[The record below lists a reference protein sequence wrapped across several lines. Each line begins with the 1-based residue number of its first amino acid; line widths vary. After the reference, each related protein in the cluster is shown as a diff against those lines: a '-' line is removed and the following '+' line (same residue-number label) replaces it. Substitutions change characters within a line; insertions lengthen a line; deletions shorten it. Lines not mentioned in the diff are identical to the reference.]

1 MQSFEID
8 KTDLL
13 RIKAALEADDAEL
26 QSVLA
31 EYHPSEIALLFEKLP
46 QEAREKI
53 INILPIEVA
62 SEVISEMD
70 EEHRP
75 GELLINLHP
84 EKRSEIIEELDY
96 DDATDIISQ
105 LEEHEQQELLGDID
119 QEDATSIRALLNYDE
134 DTAGGIMNSQVIC
147 VKINSDK
154 KEALDEII
162 RQSEEMEEFYTIYVV
177 DEAGILKGIV
187 SIKDVIKARANAR
200 IKDILND
207 DFVYVKADL
216 DQEEV
221 AKLISQYNL
230 TSIPVVDDNMKLLGR
245 IMVDD
250 IIDVMEQEST
260 EDILKFSGV
269 SEDEELSGNWKDAVK
284 SRLPWLIINLGT
296 AYLAA
301 SIIRH
306 FDDTVAQ
313 LPILAA
319 YMTIIAGM
327 GGNSATQA
335 LAVTVRRIS
344 LNDLTDSQA
353 YNAVLKEFLVGM
365 INGAANGIIVFF
377 IALFYD
383 ADPMLG
389 LVLFLAMTGNLIV
402 AGLTGSSIPLILK
415 RVGIDPAVA
424 SSIII
429 TTFTDCAG
437 FLLPLWFAT
446 KLLLPRILE
455 ENRLKALKHVQLQ
468 KHIDSLQHIHML
480 LHH

>member
-8 KTDLL
+8 KTDLA
-13 RIKAALEADDAEL
+13 RFETALEGDDAGLE
-26 QSVLA
+26 
-31 EYHPSEIALLFEKLP
+31 LFERLP
-46 QEAREKI
+46 QEAKERI
-53 INILPIEVA
+53 INILPTDIA

-84 EKRSEIIEELDY
+84 EKRSEIVEELDY

-105 LEEHEQQELLGDID
+105 LDEDEQKEILGDID
-119 QEDATSIRALLNYDE
+119 QDDADSIRALLKYDE
-134 DTAGGIMNSQVIC
+134 DTAGGLMNSEIIKVN
-147 VKINSDK
+147 INLDK
-154 KEALDEII
+154 KDALDEII

-177 DEAGILKGIV
+177 DDYDILLGILSVK
-187 SIKDVIKARANAR
+187 SIIKAKADAHVRDLVNT
-200 IKDILND
+200 

-216 DQEEV
+216 DQEDV
-221 AKLISQYNL
+221 AGLISQYNL
-230 TSIPVVDDNMKLLGR
+230 TTIPVVDDNMKLLGR
-245 IMVDD
+245 VTVDD
-250 IIDVMEQEST
+250 IMDVMEQEST
-260 EDILKFSGV
+260 EDILKISGV
-269 SEDEELSGNWKDAVK
+269 SEDEELSGNWKEAVK
-284 SRLPWLIINLGT
+284 SRLPWLVINLGT

-301 SIIRH
+301 SVIRH
-306 FDDTVAQ
+306 FDATVEK

-327 GGNSATQA
+327 GGNAATQA

-344 LNDLTDSQA
+344 LSDLTDKQA
-353 YNAVLKEFLVGM
+353 YNTVLKEFLVGLL
-365 INGAANGIIVFF
+365 NGAANGLIVFV

-383 ADPMLG
+383 SNPMLG

-402 AGLTGSSIPLILK
+402 AGLTGASIPLVLK

-446 KLLLPRILE
+446 KLLL
-455 ENRLKALKHVQLQ
+455 KH
-468 KHIDSLQHIHML
+468 
-480 LHH
+480 

>member
-13 RIKAALEADDAEL
+13 RIETALDGDDAGLER
-26 QSVLA
+26 VLK
-31 EYHPSEIALLFEKLP
+31 EYHASEIALLFEKLP
-46 QEAREKI
+46 QEAKERI
-53 INILPIEVA
+53 INILPTDIA
-62 SEVISEMD
+62 SEVISEMH
-70 EEHRP
+70 EEQDP
-75 GELLINLHP
+75 GELLIGLHP
-84 EKRSEIIEELDY
+84 EKRSEIVEELDY

-105 LEEHEQQELLGDID
+105 LDEEDRQEILEDLD
-119 QEDATSIRALLNYDE
+119 QEDADSIRALLKYAD
-134 DTAGGIMNSQVIC
+134 DTAGGIMNSEI
-147 VKINSDK
+147 VKVNINLDK
-154 KEALDEII
+154 KDALDEIV

-177 DEAGILKGIV
+177 DDADILQGILSVK
-187 SIKDVIKARANAR
+187 SILKARPEAHVRDLVNT
-200 IKDILND
+200 
-207 DFVYVKADL
+207 DFVYVKAEL
-216 DQEEV
+216 DQEDV
-221 AKLISQYNL
+221 AGLISQYNL
-230 TSIPVVDDNMKLLGR
+230 TTIPVVDDNMKLLGR
-245 IMVDD
+245 VTVDD
-250 IIDVMEQEST
+250 IIDVMEQENT
-260 EDILKFSGV
+260 EDILKISGV

-284 SRLPWLIINLGT
+284 SRLPWLVINLGT

-306 FDDTVAQ
+306 FDSTVAM
-313 LPILAA
+313 LPQIAA

-327 GGNSATQA
+327 GGNAATQA

-344 LNDLTDSQA
+344 LSDLTDNQA
-353 YNAVLKEFLVGM
+353 YNTVLKEFLVGM

-446 KLLLPRILE
+446 HLL
-455 ENRLKALKHVQLQ
+455 
-468 KHIDSLQHIHML
+468 IHHTPI
-480 LHH
+480 HH